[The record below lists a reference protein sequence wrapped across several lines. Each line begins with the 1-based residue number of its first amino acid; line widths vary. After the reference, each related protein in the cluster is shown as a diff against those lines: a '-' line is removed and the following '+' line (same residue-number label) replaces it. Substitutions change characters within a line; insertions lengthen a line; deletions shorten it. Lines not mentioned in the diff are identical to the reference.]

1 MAKKPHPLLIIE
13 LNEVNFD
20 FVRRY
25 VERGE
30 LPTFAGL
37 LATHALIE
45 TSSETEYEH
54 LEPWIQWVTAHT
66 GKTFAEHGIL
76 RLGDIVEH
84 DMDQIWEQLE
94 RAGLRV
100 GAISP
105 MNAKNR
111 TRAAAFF
118 VPDPWTKTAV
128 TGDRSLH
135 LLADALAQ
143 AVGDNARSHISA
155 GSYLKLFVGL
165 LAHFRPSTFGTLVR
179 LALSRRKAAWA
190 NALFLDRFLADVF
203 ICQWRRHRP
212 EFASLFLNAA
222 AHIQH
227 HYMFSS
233 SVYDG
238 PNRNP
243 EWYLASGRDPLLD
256 VYRLYDDIVRD
267 MLRLPGSP
275 RVMLA
280 TGLHQDPYPEELYYY
295 RIKEHANFLTRLG
308 VKFQAVN
315 ALMSRDFLVIFS
327 SPDEAGQ
334 GAQTLGA
341 LRAPDGTPLFTVEN
355 RGRDLFVML
364 SYPKEIKPGFVPSLN
379 GRELWDIH
387 DDVAF
392 VALKNGEHNGVGY
405 FIDTGLPK
413 AEGGRFRLAD
423 LPARVLTALGVA
435 EQVARR

>member
-1 MAKKPHPLLIIE
+1 MPDSLLLIE

-25 VERGE
+25 VAKGQ
-30 LPTFAGL
+30 LPTFAKL
-37 LATHALIE
+37 LATHGCQE
-45 TSSETEYEH
+45 TTSETEYDH

-66 GKTFAEHGIL
+66 GKTFAEHQVF
-76 RLGDIVEH
+76 RLGDIVNT
-84 DMDQIWEQLE
+84 DMDQLWEQLE
-94 RAGLRV
+94 RAGKRV
-100 GAISP
+100 GAVSP

-135 LLADALAQ
+135 LLAEALSQ
-143 AVGDNARSHISA
+143 AVGDNASNKIS
-155 GSYLKLFVGL
+155 GSSYLKLIRGL
-165 LAHFRPSTFGTLVR
+165 LAHFRPSTIGTLVK
-179 LALSRRKAAWA
+179 LVLSRRSAPWS

-243 EWYLASGRDPLLD
+243 DWYLSSGKDPLLD
-256 VYRLYDDIVRD
+256 VYRMYDDIVRD

-295 RIKEHANFLTRLG
+295 RLKDHAAFLTRLG
-308 VKFQAVN
+308 VNFHSVN
-315 ALMSRDFLVIFS
+315 ALMSRDFVVICG
-327 SPDEAGQ
+327 SPEEAERCAHSLLAVQ
-334 GAQTLGA
+334 
-341 LRAPDGTPLFTVEN
+341 APDGIPLFTVEN

-364 SYPKEIKPGFVPSLN
+364 SYPKEIAPGFVPHMQ
-379 GRELWDIH
+379 GRKLWDIH
-387 DDVAF
+387 EDVAF

-413 AEGGRFRLAD
+413 MELPGFRLAE
-423 LPARVLTALGVA
+423 LPARVFAALGVA
-435 EQVARR
+435 EKGVEPQV